1 MAFVIS
7 SIRIRDVNEKFG
19 LGFRAQR
26 SSNSVEAAEAA
37 EAGSGN
43 NS

>member
-26 SSNSVEAAEAA
+26 SSNSVEAAEA
-37 EAGSGN
+37 GSGN